1 MRCAM
6 RDVTNRGAGDSVF
19 NIGRATVED
28 LTFKNHDRRLTH
40 DPTLAVKLPGDHAG
54 HIFGDRY
61 GGSPKF
67 DNLVSQLSDIN
78 LSKYKL
84 IKNE

>member
-28 LTFKNHDRRLTH
+28 LTFKNHDGRLTH
-40 DPTLAVKLPGDHAG
+40 DPTLAVKLPEITPGTSSAIVTADP
-54 HIFGDRY
+54 RNSTTS
-61 GGSPKF
+61 SP
-67 DNLVSQLSDIN
+67 SSPT
-78 LSKYKL
+78 ST
-84 IKNE
+84 